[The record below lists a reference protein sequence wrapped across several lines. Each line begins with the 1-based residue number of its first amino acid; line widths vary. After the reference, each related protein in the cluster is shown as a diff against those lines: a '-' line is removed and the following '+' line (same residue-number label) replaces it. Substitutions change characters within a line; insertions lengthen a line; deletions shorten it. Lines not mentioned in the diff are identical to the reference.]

1 VAVRVPELV
10 RVLPTVP
17 LAPLPLWLTAH
28 RELRGT
34 PRLKLVFDA
43 LAAALAR

>member
-1 VAVRVPELV
+1 
-10 RVLPTVP
+10 VLPKVAI
-17 LAPLPLWLTAH
+17 APLPLWLTAH

-43 LAAALAR
+43 LARALA